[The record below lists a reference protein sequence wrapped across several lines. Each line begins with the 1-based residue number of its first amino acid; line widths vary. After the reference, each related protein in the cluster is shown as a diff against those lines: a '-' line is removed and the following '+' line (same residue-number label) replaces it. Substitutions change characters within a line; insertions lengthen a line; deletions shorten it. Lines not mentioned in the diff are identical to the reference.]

1 MRLRDLLEPE
11 VRRRGLR
18 AVVGAGP
25 APAAGAPG
33 GRLWAVLAAGAW
45 TALALGVPG
54 DWVGLALRGLGM
66 HLWFVGAYTLC
77 LVAVPALHGLHRRRP
92 GAAMGGLVLAC
103 AAVEAVRIALQ
114 QPWWGLLGFAPVW
127 LAIHQIGFFLQDG
140 TLRRAPRGRLVRV
153 MAAGVVLL
161 AGLTALPWWGEDA
174 LSTLNPPTLCMVAL
188 GLVQACALELLSPA
202 LRRLMSRRP
211 ARAAAWLVGSRAT
224 TLYLWHLPVI
234 VAVMAAWWLLG
245 GPDPAP
251 ETAGWWLWR
260 IPIAAVCWA
269 LVLLAVRPLSVVER
283 LADARLESTRDD
295 DADRGWGS
303 VLAAAV
309 LVSAAALLEVRLLLG
324 PVLVL
329 GGAAAMA
336 MAAVLLWRRPGG
348 V

>member
-1 MRLRDLLEPE
+1 
-11 VRRRGLR
+11 
-18 AVVGAGP
+18 
-25 APAAGAPG
+25 
-33 GRLWAVLAAGAW
+33 
-45 TALALGVPG
+45 
-54 DWVGLALRGLGM
+54 
-66 HLWFVGAYTLC
+66 
-77 LVAVPALHGLHRRRP
+77 
-92 GAAMGGLVLAC
+92 
-103 AAVEAVRIALQ
+103 
-114 QPWWGLLGFAPVW
+114 
-127 LAIHQIGFFLQDG
+127 
-140 TLRRAPRGRLVRV
+140 
-153 MAAGVVLL
+153 
-161 AGLTALPWWGEDA
+161 
-174 LSTLNPPTLCMVAL
+174 MVAL